1 MRTIT
6 VKGTGNVS
14 ARPDYIILSLN
25 IETLSKTYDRAMSEA
40 AERIERLQGA
50 AVCVGYRKEDL
61 KTTSFDVQTRYEN
74 VKDRQG
80 NYKREFVG
88 YACSYRLKLAFDF
101 DSKQLAKVISAI
113 ADCGAQPE
121 LSIAFTVKNPARVS
135 EELLIID
142 QGQIVARAKA
152 EILCKAS
159 GSTLGQLL
167 NIDYNWGE
175 LNVFSRT
182 SYDVE
187 DCIQPLMAM
196 SKCAAPEIEPVDID
210 VTDTVAFTWEIQ

>member
-14 ARPDYIILSLN
+14 TRPDYIILSLN
-25 IETLSKTYDRAMSEA
+25 IEVLSETYDRAMSEA

-50 AVCVGYRKEDL
+50 AVRVGYRKEDL

-80 NYKREFVG
+80 NYKREFAG

-101 DSKQLAKVISAI
+101 DSKQLA
-113 ADCGAQPE
+113 
-121 LSIAFTVKNPARVS
+121 FTVKNPARVC
-135 EELLIID
+135 EELLINATEN
-142 QGQIVARAKA
+142 ARAKA

>member
-14 ARPDYIILSLN
+14 AKPDYIILSLN
-25 IETLSKTYDRAMSEA
+25 IEALSETYDRAMSEA

-50 AVCVGYRKEDL
+50 AVRVGYRKEDL

-80 NYKREFVG
+80 NYKREFAG
-88 YACSYRLKLAFDF
+88 YACNYRLKLAFDF
-101 DSKQLAKVISAI
+101 DSKELAKVISAI

-121 LSIAFTVKNPARVS
+121 L
-135 EELLIID
+135 
-142 QGQIVARAKA
+142 ARAKA

>member
-1 MRTIT
+1 MRIIT

-25 IETLSKTYDRAMSEA
+25 IEVLSETYDRAMSEA

-50 AVCVGYRKEDL
+50 AVRVGYRKEDL

-80 NYKREFVG
+80 NYKREFAG

-113 ADCGAQPE
+113 AACGAKPA
-121 LSIAFTVKNPARVS
+121 LSIAFTVRNPS
-135 EELLIID
+135 PIIEQHLIHA
-142 QGQIVARAKA
+142 QETARARA
-152 EILCKAS
+152 ETP
-159 GSTLGQLL
+159 STAARSTHGQVL
-167 NIDYNWGE
+167 N
-175 LNVFSRT
+175 S
-182 SYDVE
+182 
-187 DCIQPLMAM
+187 
-196 SKCAAPEIEPVDID
+196 
-210 VTDTVAFTWEIQ
+210 

>member
-1 MRTIT
+1 MSRQ
-6 VKGTGNVS
+6 GT
-14 ARPDYIILSLN
+14 R
-25 IETLSKTYDRAMSEA
+25 MS
-40 AERIERLQGA
+40 RIG
-50 AVCVGYRKEDL
+50 K
-61 KTTSFDVQTRYEN
+61 
-74 VKDRQG
+74 G
-80 NYKREFVG
+80 NYKREFAG

-135 EELLIID
+135 EELLINATEN
-142 QGQIVARAKA
+142 ARAKA

-175 LNVFSRT
+175 LNVF
-182 SYDVE
+182 
-187 DCIQPLMAM
+187 
-196 SKCAAPEIEPVDID
+196 PEQA
-210 VTDTVAFTWEIQ
+210 TMLKTAFSLLWR

>member
-40 AERIERLQGA
+40 TERIERLQGA
-50 AVCVGYRKEDL
+50 AVCVGYHKEDL

-80 NYKREFVG
+80 NYKREFAG

-121 LSIAFTVKNPARVS
+121 LSIAFTVKNPAES
-135 EELLIID
+135 
-142 QGQIVARAKA
+142 AKS
-152 EILCKAS
+152 C
-159 GSTLGQLL
+159 
-167 NIDYNWGE
+167 
-175 LNVFSRT
+175 
-182 SYDVE
+182 
-187 DCIQPLMAM
+187 
-196 SKCAAPEIEPVDID
+196 
-210 VTDTVAFTWEIQ
+210 

>member
-25 IETLSKTYDRAMSEA
+25 IEALSETYDRAMTDAS
-40 AERIERLQGA
+40 ERIKKLQYA
-50 AVCVGYRKEDL
+50 AVLVGYEKSDM
-61 KTTSFDVQTRYEN
+61 KTTSFNVQTRYEN

-80 NYKREFVG
+80 NYKREFAG
-88 YACSYRLKLAFDF
+88 YACSYHLKLAFDF

-113 ADCGAQPE
+113 ANCGAQPE
-121 LSIAFTVKNPARVS
+121 ISIAFTVKNPERIS
-135 EELLIID
+135 EELLIN
-142 QGQIVARAKA
+142 ATENAKTKA

-159 GSTLGQLL
+159 GNTLGQLL

-182 SYDVE
+182 TYDVE

-196 SKCAAPEIEPVDID
+196 SKCSAPEIEPDDID
-210 VTDTVAFTWEIQ
+210 VSDTVTFTWGIT

>member
-88 YACSYRLKLAFDF
+88 YACSYRL
-101 DSKQLAKVISAI
+101 
-113 ADCGAQPE
+113 
-121 LSIAFTVKNPARVS
+121 
-135 EELLIID
+135 
-142 QGQIVARAKA
+142 
-152 EILCKAS
+152 
-159 GSTLGQLL
+159 
-167 NIDYNWGE
+167 
-175 LNVFSRT
+175 
-182 SYDVE
+182 
-187 DCIQPLMAM
+187 
-196 SKCAAPEIEPVDID
+196 
-210 VTDTVAFTWEIQ
+210 

>member
-6 VKGTGNVS
+6 VKGTGSVS

-25 IETLSKTYDRAMSEA
+25 IEALSETYDRAMTDAS
-40 AERIERLQGA
+40 ERIKKLQDA
-50 AVCVGYRKEDL
+50 TVYVGYEKSDL
-61 KTTSFDVQTRYEN
+61 KTTSFNVQTRYEN

-80 NYKREFVG
+80 NYKREFAG

-101 DSKQLAKVISAI
+101 DSKQLAKVISSI
-113 ADCGAQPE
+113 ANCGAQPE
-121 LSIAFTVKNPARVS
+121 ISIAFTVKNPERIS
-135 EELLIID
+135 EKLLIN
-142 QGQIVARAKA
+142 ATENAKTKA

-175 LNVFSRT
+175 LNVYSRT

-196 SKCAAPEIEPVDID
+196 SKCAAPEIEPDDID
-210 VTDTVAFTWEIQ
+210 VSDTVAFTWEIA

>member
-14 ARPDYIILSLN
+14 AKPDYIILTLN
-25 IETLSKTYDRAMSEA
+25 IEALSETYDRAMSEA

-50 AVCVGYRKEDL
+50 AVRVGYHKEDL

-80 NYKREFVG
+80 NYKREFAG
-88 YACSYRLKLAFDF
+88 YACT
-101 DSKQLAKVISAI
+101 
-113 ADCGAQPE
+113 
-121 LSIAFTVKNPARVS
+121 AFTVKNPARVS
-135 EELLIID
+135 EELLIS
-142 QGQIVARAKA
+142 ATENAKTKA

-159 GSTLGQLL
+159 GNALGQLL

-196 SKCAAPEIEPVDID
+196 SKCAAPEIEPDDIE

>member
-6 VKGTGNVS
+6 VKGTGKVS
-14 ARPDYIILSLN
+14 ARPDYIVLSLN
-25 IETLSKTYDRAMSEA
+25 IEALSETYDRAMTDAS
-40 AERIERLQGA
+40 ERIKELQDA
-50 AVCVGYRKEDL
+50 AVFVGYEKSDM
-61 KTTSFDVQTRYEN
+61 KTTSFNVQTRYEN

-80 NYKREFVG
+80 NYKREFAG
-88 YACSYRLKLAFDF
+88 YACSYHLKLAFDF

-113 ADCGAQPE
+113 ANCGAQPE
-121 LSIAFTVKNPARVS
+121 ISIAFTVKNPERIS
-135 EELLIID
+135 EELLIN
-142 QGQIVARAKA
+142 ATENAKTKA

-159 GSTLGQLL
+159 GNALGQLL

-196 SKCAAPEIEPVDID
+196 SKCAAPEIEPDDID
-210 VTDTVAFTWEIQ
+210 VSDTVSFTWEIQ